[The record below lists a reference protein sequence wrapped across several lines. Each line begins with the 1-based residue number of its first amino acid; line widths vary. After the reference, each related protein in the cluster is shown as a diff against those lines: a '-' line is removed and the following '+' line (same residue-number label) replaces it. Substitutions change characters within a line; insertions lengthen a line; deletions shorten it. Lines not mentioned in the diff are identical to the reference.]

1 MCHLDADETAKG
13 LPFRVHEFY
22 FAAFPPP
29 PQQPATMASYGDDY
43 GENDYNRPRRSD
55 PRSVAYL
62 RSLPL
67 DEGSAEH
74 EIATYLEAKRHR
86 QHEDE
91 EVEYPQSLAA
101 AHAALAEIEKELAS
115 LSCDEH
121 GSQIIETVA
130 RVTSSPSLGRSDR
143 AARRML
149 AGLAGYHLHLAC
161 HRFGSHVVQTVLGCA
176 AAAGFGEETDE
187 KEAAKW
193 LAEEVDD
200 EGDGERD
207 DEDLPSVT
215 ELILAAADELLPH
228 ARELAVHVCGSH
240 VLRTLLCVLGGVEL
254 VSSRGDAG
262 SGRLQLGGARRGKAK
277 DPKAKNKKKKKR
289 GNPQMEESEAA
300 AGGGGGA
307 GNDLMQPIA
316 CSRVDTGSAG
326 VKDALR
332 SAIATLTGSI
342 DGARVQPG
350 GPSELQK
357 LACHPSAGPLLAV
370 LLRVLTHS
378 SLSVDAGKKA
388 SKKQEADA
396 NSSMSDHRLGIV
408 PPEPTFAPESSA
420 SSFVKAILCW
430 DDQVGDV
437 TKQPYAGDI
446 IFGLS
451 GEPRGSHVLETIL
464 RSSDDGFFDEI
475 CRAGRFD
482 DAAVFR
488 EYAEHNVS
496 NFVIQSLFVTVR
508 SRQQADKLLTCLEP
522 LVSSGYVLNKSNRRG
537 GLLWRASEMCVKYNV
552 GHDGLLHAIRCGFT
566 ALAGNNEESGHNKG
580 TGDGVDAKEEMD
592 GKKIRH
598 KKRKREE
605 EEALLSI
612 QKCVPLLIGLKA
624 PEKEGGRAAL
634 DVAGARTVYH
644 LLHFPPK
651 LCRDTLDSITAG
663 FCAQELEWI
672 ANDGLGSRCIMD
684 AITDGKNEKK
694 QRALRQLLEKLS
706 GRWVALSVER
716 VGHHLVQNLFRAL
729 KSLDDKATLT
739 CELARGINRL
749 GGNAMGRKVMAT
761 CAVKEFMEGEDI
773 WKEEV
778 RRQARKEEIL
788 KELVEDVI
796 DADAVESKGKGED
809 GTDEDNN
816 DDDDDDEE
824 KPSGKKKRK
833 RKKKKKKTEE

>member
-1 MCHLDADETAKG
+1 
-13 LPFRVHEFY
+13 
-22 FAAFPPP
+22 
-29 PQQPATMASYGDDY
+29 MASYGDDY
-43 GENDYNRPRRSD
+43 SQNDCNRPRRSD

-74 EIATYLEAKRHR
+74 EIATYLEAQRHR
-86 QHEDE
+86 HAGGTRANKNDDDNADATAGQHEDE

-121 GSQIIETVA
+121 GSQIIETIA
-130 RVTSSPSLGRSDR
+130 RVTSSPSMGRSDR

-176 AAAGFGEETDE
+176 AAAGFGEETDA

-200 EGDGERD
+200 EGDGGHD

-215 ELILAAADELLPH
+215 ELVLAAADELLPH

-262 SGRLQLGGARRGKAK
+262 SGRLQLGGSRRGKAK

-289 GNPQMEESEAA
+289 RNPQMEESEAA
-300 AGGGGGA
+300 AGGGWGV

-316 CSRVDTGSAG
+316 CSRVDTVSAG

-332 SAIATLTGSI
+332 SAIATLTGNI
-342 DGARVQPG
+342 DGRVQSG

-357 LACHPSAGPLLAV
+357 LACHPSAGPLLGV

-408 PPEPTFAPESSA
+408 PPEPTFTPESSA

-437 TKQPYAGDI
+437 TKQPYAGDV

-451 GEPRGSHVLETIL
+451 GEQRGSHLLETIL

-508 SRQQADKLLTCLEP
+508 SRQQADKLLNCLEP

-537 GLLWRASEMCVKYNV
+537 GLLWRASEMCVKYDV
-552 GHDGLLHAIRCGFT
+552 GQDGLLHAIRCGFT
-566 ALAGNNEESGHNKG
+566 ALAEKNEESGHNKG
-580 TGDGVDAKEEMD
+580 TGDGVDAKEETD

-612 QKCVPLLIGLKA
+612 QKCVPLLVGLKA

-651 LCRDTLDSITAG
+651 LCRDTLDGITTG

-694 QRALRQLLEKLS
+694 QRAHRQLLEKLS

-716 VGHHLVQNLFRAL
+716 VGHHLVQNLFGAL

-796 DADAVESKGKGED
+796 DADAFESKGEGED
-809 GTDEDNN
+809 GTDEDINN
-816 DDDDDDEE
+816 DDGDDDDDDDDDE

-833 RKKKKKKTEE
+833 RKKKKKKTEK